1 MDELTRQSNRIGLFK
16 DLRNKIQD
24 EQGLQLEFIHEIIVT
39 GVGVPPR
46 VEITLRKVGIHP
58 TSVVR
63 LFKEKRRLYNANE
76 ELDVEEF
83 IKKLFTDVW
92 AIAPE
97 TTKEMLIGG
106 FNYIGWDEDTM
117 SATKDGVVK
126 ANVKMFLDKAIVNL
140 NRKSDKPVLC
150 TFNIIFLSGPP
161 SVWIN
166 DIDTLDPGKG
176 YCKLMFYYLCSYMVC
191 LESRRPFDGI
201 TIEEENCVENFID
214 GKIRDGSLLLS
225 GKRIGLIISTHI
237 DNRKAACFCYLRC
250 IQNMGYKI
258 YYFVSGSI
266 PINFTPGD
274 GIRYD
279 PLIHNRIL
287 NPNMGESVKASD
299 NTEQCSCNP
308 SEGCPVVMGARGDQS
323 GIGKGC
329 HPLVELDTDIS
340 EFCHQDK
347 FYENMAF
354 MFDDSEII
362 DPYSA
367 SATEPQQVVP
377 EAPGAGFKLFKPV
390 DLKGGPSILDA
401 FGGKKKTKT
410 KRKKTRKKQGK
421 KTRKKTR
428 KKARKKTRKTK
439 HNSKKRKNYKLI

>member
-1 MDELTRQSNRIGLFK
+1 
-16 DLRNKIQD
+16 
-24 EQGLQLEFIHEIIVT
+24 
-39 GVGVPPR
+39 
-46 VEITLRKVGIHP
+46 
-58 TSVVR
+58 
-63 LFKEKRRLYNANE
+63 
-76 ELDVEEF
+76 
-83 IKKLFTDVW
+83 
-92 AIAPE
+92 
-97 TTKEMLIGG
+97 
-106 FNYIGWDEDTM
+106 
-117 SATKDGVVK
+117 
-126 ANVKMFLDKAIVNL
+126 
-140 NRKSDKPVLC
+140 
-150 TFNIIFLSGPP
+150 
-161 SVWIN
+161 
-166 DIDTLDPGKG
+166 
-176 YCKLMFYYLCSYMVC
+176 
-191 LESRRPFDGI
+191 
-201 TIEEENCVENFID
+201 
-214 GKIRDGSLLLS
+214 
-225 GKRIGLIISTHI
+225 
-237 DNRKAACFCYLRC
+237 
-250 IQNMGYKI
+250 
-258 YYFVSGSI
+258 
-266 PINFTPGD
+266 
-274 GIRYD
+274 
-279 PLIHNRIL
+279 
-287 NPNMGESVKASD
+287 
-299 NTEQCSCNP
+299 
-308 SEGCPVVMGARGDQS
+308 GDQS